1 VLEAYIGA
9 LAEDET
15 SHEALTGWFEAVFGP
30 DSRVFPS
37 MAREAMEKESKM
49 AEAVKRK
56 TTAGCEFAFLE
67 PVLRRGSIVA
77 ERN

>member
-1 VLEAYIGA
+1 MLEAYIGA

-15 SHEALTGWFEAVFGP
+15 THEALTEWFEAVFGP

-56 TTAGCEFAFLE
+56 TTAGCQFAFPE
-67 PVLRRGSIVA
+67 PAVDCC
-77 ERN
+77 